1 MRLSYLWLVD
11 ITEEI
16 GSHYAKNSLKTIK
29 LATPMHLPTMRSS
42 TSASAVCSR
51 LPRKRKSKWAT
62 LTFHSSGEP
71 LNLAYICFTA
81 SYVMSNL
88 RHRNLLHL
96 LLLSQMCTT
105 NICEHNSLT
114 TYTSLMFVRCLYRVL
129 PSQKMLSP
137 FPQKSVDD
145 QEKIRLIADF
155 PGCGY
160 CLEFH
165 SISGQCCLVGQLT
178 CNNPASIMFS

>member
-1 MRLSYLWLVD
+1 VRLSYLWLVD

-71 LNLAYICFTA
+71 LNLAYICFIA

-129 PSQKMLSP
+129 ASQKNAKSFPSEVSWWPRKDKANSWFSRMWLLLGVSFYLWTMLLGWS
-137 FPQKSVDD
+137 
-145 QEKIRLIADF
+145 AD
-155 PGCGY
+155 
-160 CLEFH
+160 L
-165 SISGQCCLVGQLT
+165 
-178 CNNPASIMFS
+178 